1 MTSDVHATVTV
12 EQTYPYEAD
21 EAQRN
26 NDFALS
32 EWFSGAMLT
41 YLSNEGG
48 KGDIIKLKT
57 ETSRGKIKLAGIV
70 SNEALRRR
78 VVEKADV
85 LKAVSGRITSL
96 DSSGVK
102 APESTAGEP
111 APQRIPLTDG
121 EIVDRVE
128 SLVEWPL
135 VASSLPGEEI
145 ELVVTCTNG
154 VVSISGS
161 TNSPML
167 YRRLGELAA
176 QVKDGTPEIKR
187 IDHSGVKL

>member
-1 MTSDVHATVTV
+1 MTSDIHATVTV

-21 EAQRN
+21 EKLRN
-26 NDFALS
+26 KDFTLS
-32 EWFSGAMLT
+32 EWFSGA
-41 YLSNEGG
+41 LSSSLSHEGG

-57 ETSRGKIKLAGIV
+57 ETSRGKIKITGIV

-78 VVEKADV
+78 VVEHSNAMKVAN
-85 LKAVSGRITSL
+85 GQITSV

-102 APESTAGEP
+102 APESSAGEP
-111 APQRIPLTDG
+111 APPRIPLTDD
-121 EIVDRVE
+121 EIVNHVE
-128 SLVEWPL
+128 SLVEGPL
-135 VASSLPGEEI
+135 VMSSLPGEEI
-145 ELVVTCTNG
+145 ELVVTCISG

-187 IDHSGVKL
+187 IDYSGMKL

>member
-26 NDFALS
+26 KDFALS

-57 ETSRGKIKLAGIV
+57 ETSKGKIKLTGIV

-85 LKAVSGRITSL
+85 LKAVSGQL
-96 DSSGVK
+96 
-102 APESTAGEP
+102 
-111 APQRIPLTDG
+111 RIPLTDG

-135 VASSLPGEEI
+135 VASCLPGEEI
-145 ELVVTCTNG
+145 ELVITSING